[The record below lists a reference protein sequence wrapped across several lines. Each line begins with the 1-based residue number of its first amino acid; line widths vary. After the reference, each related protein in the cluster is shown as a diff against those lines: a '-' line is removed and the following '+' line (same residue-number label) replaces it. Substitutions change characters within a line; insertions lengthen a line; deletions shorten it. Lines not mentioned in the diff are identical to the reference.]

1 MDRLN
6 QIISSQA
13 RSEIFRLLFGVQ
25 TAPLHLREI
34 QRQSKLAASTIQAEL
49 RKLTALE
56 LVTARED
63 GNRTYFAANRTHP
76 LFPEIQGLVLKTVGL
91 ADVLR
96 EALGNRQIQFAFVF
110 GSVATRN
117 EKAASDIDLM
127 VLGSLGLRK
136 LSSLLSGV
144 SERLGREIN
153 PHVMT
158 VPEFLSRL
166 ASREH
171 FVSRVWQAER
181 IYVIGSEHELRAV
194 VSK

>member
-1 MDRLN
+1 MNRLN

-56 LVTARED
+56 LVTARVD

-91 ADVLR
+91 ADVLQ
-96 EALGNRQIQFAFVF
+96 EALLNQQIQLAFVF
-110 GSVATRN
+110 GSMAARN
-117 EKAASDIDLM
+117 EKAVSDIDLM

-136 LSSLLSGV
+136 LSSLLSGA

-158 VPEFLSRL
+158 VSEFQSRL

-171 FVSRVWQAER
+171 FVTRVWQAER
-181 IYVIGSEHELRAV
+181 IFIVGSENEFRAV